1 MIDIKQFNIQTLKS
15 KVMLPKPW
23 DSIMVFMLSIIITI
37 PIFIVAHQ
45 NLVDPNW
52 FFEIDRIL
60 LFISIFSLLF
70 FILKSLKTLLILCFL
85 IYIFL
90 LLINRIAGNYGLSDM
105 VQDYNSMMFSMAEN
119 PNPQDI
125 IISKLLPF
133 PNKTKILKAIDYEN
147 PRVRN
152 FALMATTK
160 HFRKTKKF
168 KKYRT
173 LIQCFAVFIEIQNR
187 WNYVNDPRGEEYIAK
202 ASESLQHFSG
212 DCDDHAILMAAGVRA
227 VGGTPRL
234 ISTNDHIYPE
244 IFIGTKKEFE
254 TINFIIKKYLFP
266 KQTHEK
272 NLNYHIDERGN
283 IWLNLDYTAKY
294 PGGPFMSEE
303 ILGAL
308 TIQ

>member
-1 MIDIKQFNIQTLKS
+1 MRLTMQMIDLKQFNIQTLKS

-23 DSIMVFMLSIIITI
+23 DSIMIFVLCTILTI

-60 LFISIFSLLF
+60 LFVSIFILLF

-90 LLINRIAGNYGLSDM
+90 LVINSIAGNYGLSDI

-119 PNPQDI
+119 PNPQDV

-133 PNKTKILKAIDYEN
+133 PNKTKILNAIDYSS
-147 PRVRN
+147 PKVRN

-160 HFRKTKKF
+160 HFQKTKQF
-168 KKYRT
+168 RKYRT
-173 LIQCFAVFIEIQNR
+173 LIQCFAVFKEIQNR
-187 WNYVNDPRGEEYIAK
+187 WNYVNDPKGEEYIAK

-212 DCDDHAILMAAGVRA
+212 DCDDHAILMAASVRA
-227 VGGTPRL
+227 VGGIPRL

-244 IFIGTKKEFE
+244 ILIGTKAELHQKVC
-254 TINFIIKKYLFP
+254 
-266 KQTHEK
+266 
-272 NLNYHIDERGN
+272 
-283 IWLNLDYTAKY
+283 
-294 PGGPFMSEE
+294 
-303 ILGAL
+303 
-308 TIQ
+308 

>member
-1 MIDIKQFNIQTLKS
+1 MIDIKQLNIQTLKS

-90 LLINRIAGNYGLSDM
+90 LLINSIAGNYGLSDM

-147 PRVRN
+147 PKVRN

-160 HFRKTKKF
+160 HFRETKKF

-173 LIQCFAVFIEIQNR
+173 LIQCFAVFTEIQSR